1 LDRHF
6 DSCEEDRGVA
16 KWFRGAKKKRRGGCK
31 GPAKIFRVK
40 AKYSFNWNS
49 SGDWGFE
56 SVGHT
61 FEVIEVLAKI

>member
-1 LDRHF
+1 VVW
-6 DSCEEDRGVA
+6 GA
-16 KWFRGAKKKRRGGCK
+16 KRGAAR
-31 GPAKIFRVK
+31 ALQIFRVE

-61 FEVIEVLAKI
+61 FQVIEALAKFNSN